1 MFPLREGEKVSPED
15 EEQVEALEDSIP
27 DLPENQ
33 AARQF
38 LSKAPTKGLWLPMG
52 VEVKVM
58 QCFRCKAYGHRS
70 GDRECPLTRSGNVV
84 LDAER
89 QVLLRLH
96 ITLNLFLK
104 NVYSGPRRPH
114 DARYC
119 LKKEN
124 SRGKVC

>member
-1 MFPLREGEKVSPED
+1 MLREGEKNNSED
-15 EEQVEALEDSIP
+15 EGHNEAPEDSIP
-27 DLPENQ
+27 DLPENH

-70 GDRECPLTRSGNVV
+70 GDRECPLTKSGNVV

-89 QVLLRLH
+89 QVMLVVQDGF
-96 ITLNLFLK
+96 IAGINYLFF
-104 NVYSGPRRPH
+104 SGPRRSY
-114 DARYC
+114 DDCNC
-119 LKKEN
+119 LQKEN
-124 SRGKVC
+124 ARRKVC